1 MCVYIFQ
8 PSSGFFNSTSVP
20 FNNCIATYPQYCQG
34 STQQQQLQ
42 VSHANP
48 MNNYFDLNEVNSLHG
63 ALTAPLS
70 ASLYPELGSHTTA
83 GGDAAGNYP
92 CTFHQYS
99 WLKSTNPEFWWN
111 SPGTSE

>member
-1 MCVYIFQ
+1 MYVCIFQ
-8 PSSGFFNSTSVP
+8 PSNGFFNSTSVP
-20 FNNCIATYPQYCQG
+20 FNNCVVTYPQFCQG
-34 STQQQQLQ
+34 PTQLQ

-48 MNNYFDLNEVNSLHG
+48 MNNYFDLNETNSLHA
-63 ALTAPLS
+63 ALTTPLN
-70 ASLYPELGSHTTA
+70 ASIYPELGSNTST

-111 SPGTSE
+111 SPGASE